1 MVYIIKIGGSILFD
15 KNGDI
20 AIERIKKLTE
30 IIKFSHD
37 IRGIVCGGGIIARKY
52 ISAGRS
58 VGVDESKLDKLGIEI
73 SRINAKLFSSI
84 LGDKTYPIII
94 KSVEEAQKASSSS
107 KIIVAGGFIPGQS
120 TTTVAMQIA
129 EVLNLNK
136 LLILTDV
143 DGIYDKNPKI
153 FPKAKKYDEISIDT
167 LEKII
172 QNQGDNQSNAGEY
185 RIFDKVSLQ
194 IFKRNNIKI
203 RLMNGYNPENLK
215 KILEGDFEST
225 SIGTM
230 ILKS

>member
-1 MVYIIKIGGSILFD
+1 MVYVIKIGGSLLFD

-20 AIERIKKLTE
+20 VIERIKILTD
-30 IIKFSHD
+30 IIKSSHL

-52 ISAGRS
+52 INAGRNM
-58 VGVDESKLDKLGIEI
+58 GVDEFKLDLLGIEI
-73 SRINAKLFSSI
+73 SRINAKLFLSI
-84 LGDKTYPIII
+84 LGDRAYPLII
-94 KSVEEAQKASSSS
+94 KSVEEAQKASLSN

-120 TTTVAMQIA
+120 TTTVALQIL
-129 EVLNLNK
+129 EKLNLNK

-172 QNQGDNQSNAGEY
+172 QKQGEKQSNAGEY
-185 RIFDKVSLQ
+185 RIFDKVSTL
-194 IFKRNNIKI
+194 IFKRNNMKI
-203 RLMNGYNPENLK
+203 RLMSGYYPENIK
-215 KILEGDFEST
+215 KIIKGDIEST
-225 SIGTM
+225 NIGTL

>member
-1 MVYIIKIGGSILFD
+1 MDFMIKIGGSLLFD

-20 AIERIKKLTE
+20 AFERVKLLTD
-30 IIKFSHD
+30 IIKSSHD

-52 ISAGRS
+52 INAGRS
-58 VGVDESKLDKLGIEI
+58 TGVNESKLDTLGIGI
-73 SRINAKLFSSI
+73 SRINAELFLSI
-84 LGDKTYPIII
+84 LGDKAYPTIV
-94 KSVEEAQKASSSS
+94 KSIEEAKKASLMG
-107 KIIVAGGFIPGQS
+107 KIIVSGGFVPGQS
-120 TTTVAMQIA
+120 TTTVVLQIA
-129 EVLNLNK
+129 EALNINK
-136 LLILTDV
+136 LIILTDV

-172 QNQGDNQSNAGEY
+172 QNQGDKQSKAGEY

-203 RLMNGYNPENLK
+203 RLINGFNPENFK
-215 KILEGDFEST
+215 KILEGDFESAN
-225 SIGTM
+225 IGTM